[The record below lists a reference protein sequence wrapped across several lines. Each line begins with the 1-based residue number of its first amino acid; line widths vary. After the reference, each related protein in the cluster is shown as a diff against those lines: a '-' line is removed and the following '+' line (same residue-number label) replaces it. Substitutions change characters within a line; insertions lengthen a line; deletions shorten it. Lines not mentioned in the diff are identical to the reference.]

1 MDLGGGSLRHWCPQ
15 SQGQMA
21 APPGRVGVDT
31 CLGIDAEIWVEGCI
45 SQLPRALP
53 WVQRILLG
61 VGVLGPQDW
70 EGAHWRLQAVLL
82 SAAPRDSLGLGLLPG
97 VLRAA
102 VSSPARLVCGSPW
115 GASGPAWHCPHPGA
129 GRPAGPL
136 SCCWPVIHG
145 HMAGSEVGLGLP
157 RVGSVHCSQA
167 GPSGAALVGVGAP
180 SPALAR
186 SWNEASFCGCPGLQ
200 PRPGGRRV
208 PSWHLTA
215 WLPWRLLRESG
226 H

>member
-115 GASGPAWHCPHPGA
+115 GGFRPCLALPPPRGGATCWASVLLLACHS
-129 GRPAGPL
+129 RPQGGL
-136 SCCWPVIHG
+136 RS
-145 HMAGSEVGLGLP
+145 GS
-157 RVGSVHCSQA
+157 
-167 GPSGAALVGVGAP
+167 GVA
-180 SPALAR
+180 
-186 SWNEASFCGCPGLQ
+186 
-200 PRPGGRRV
+200 PGGQCPLFSGWSLRGSPGGCGGSQ
-208 PSWHLTA
+208 PSLGEK
-215 WLPWRLLRESG
+215 LE
-226 H
+226 